1 MANEQHAQILKQ
13 GVLKWNQWRAD
24 NPKIRPD
31 LRDISFRMSSPSM
44 LGIDLSEAN
53 FRDTD
58 LQNCDL
64 YRAWLVNADFS
75 GAKLEYAG
83 FGEATLGGA
92 KFVKAEL
99 QEANFMKAHLFGADF
114 TEAKISGSKFY
125 AAFLEQTIFN
135 GQRLVGEWFEAANLK
150 DASLIGANLSSANL
164 RGSNLQGADLRNAM
178 LCNADLRGAR
188 LIDTQV
194 ENTDF
199 GGALVYG
206 ASVWSLN
213 GIPKSQE
220 KLRISSESEA
230 MITVDNLEVAQFI
243 YSLLKY
249 EKLRDVF
256 NSVSEKAV
264 LILGRFGGGGL
275 EILHAIASKLREMQ
289 YLPIIFDFERPQ
301 DRNYTETIKTLV
313 GLSRFVI
320 VDLSGPSVPQELYS
334 TVPHF
339 KIPFVPIIEGDRK
352 VYAMFT
358 DFLEYP
364 WVVKPPFHFT
374 NENELLELLPEKVIE
389 PAEAR
394 CKERRKLLKE
404 LFGR

>member
-1 MANEQHAQILKQ
+1 MANEQHVQILSQ
-13 GVLKWNQWRAD
+13 GVLAWNQWRAD

-31 LRDISFRMSSPSM
+31 LKDISFRMSSPSM

-75 GAKLEYAG
+75 GAELEYGG

-92 KFVKAEL
+92 KFVEAEL

-125 AAFLEQTIFN
+125 GAFLEKAIFN
-135 GQRLVGEWFEAANLK
+135 GQHLVGEWFEDANLK
-150 DASLIGANLSSANL
+150 DAFFIGANLKSAIL
-164 RGSNLQGADLRNAM
+164 RGSNLQGTDLRNAI

-194 ENTDF
+194 ENADF
-199 GGALVYG
+199 GGALVHG

-213 GIPKSQE
+213 GIPKNQE
-220 KLRISSESEA
+220 KLRISPENEA
-230 MITVDNLEVAQFI
+230 MITVDNLEVAQFV

-289 YLPIIFDFERPQ
+289 YLPIIFDFGRPQ

-339 KIPFVPIIEGDRK
+339 KIPFVPIIEGHRK
-352 VYAMFT
+352 VYSMFK
-358 DFLEYP
+358 DLLEYP

-374 NENELLELLPEKVIE
+374 NEKELLELLPDKIVE
-389 PAEAR
+389 PAEEK

-404 LFGR
+404 LFG